1 MAPFVLTCAPMLRLT
16 AMCLLALAACAHS
29 PKPIRDPDASAQ
41 LESRSGS
48 TLSGVA
54 AFTEDSGKVTL
65 RLSVSG
71 ASPGRHGVHLHETPD
86 CSAPDASSAGGH
98 WNPADEQHGAFD
110 APPTH
115 LGDLGNLDVAADGT
129 GALERTSERWSLNTG
144 LPNDVVGRAVV
155 IHDAVDDLQSQPAGN
170 SGGRIGCGVIAKRAV
185 GAIAR

>member
-1 MAPFVLTCAPMLRLT
+1 MLRLT
-16 AMCLLALAACAHS
+16 ALSALALSACVHS
-29 PKPIRDPDASAQ
+29 PKPIRDPLASAQ

-48 TLSGVA
+48 TLMGVA
-54 AFTEDSGKVTL
+54 AATQDSGKVTL

-71 ASPGRHGVHLHETPD
+71 ATPGRHGVHLHETPD

-98 WNPADEQHGAFD
+98 WNPAGETHGAFD

-129 GALERTSERWSLNTG
+129 GALERTSERWSVGTG

-155 IHDAVDDLQSQPAGN
+155 IHAGVDDLQSQPAGN
-170 SGGRIGCGVIAKRAV
+170 AGGRVGCGVITARVLGAV
-185 GAIAR
+185 AR